1 MLMRTTTLVAGLL
14 LASAASYAAD
24 NPFYGTWKSNLAKS
38 HMTNQALINQTLLV
52 LIAPYGDNGW
62 TRVQIDVRDPL
73 KSGREEHYSAK
84 LDGKDYPT
92 NGGDPRVVALTRVND
107 RTVDQVTKRNGK
119 ESSRSR
125 LVVSADGKTLT
136 ATGGGVNGRGEPYAD
151 QVQVFDRVE

>member
-1 MLMRTTTLVAGLL
+1 MVSRFISLTVTMLFL
-14 LASAASYAAD
+14 SFAAQAAES
-24 NPFYGTWKSNLAKS
+24 PFYGTWKSNLAKS
-38 HMTNQALINQTLLV
+38 HMTNTALVNQTLLV

-84 LDGKDYPT
+84 FDGKEYPT
-92 NGGDPRVVALTRVND
+92 NGGDPRVVVLTRIND
-107 RTVDQVTKRNGK
+107 RTIEQVTKRNGK

-125 LVVSADGKTLT
+125 ITVSADGKTLT
-136 ATGGGVNGRGEPYAD
+136 SMGSGVNGRGDPYTD